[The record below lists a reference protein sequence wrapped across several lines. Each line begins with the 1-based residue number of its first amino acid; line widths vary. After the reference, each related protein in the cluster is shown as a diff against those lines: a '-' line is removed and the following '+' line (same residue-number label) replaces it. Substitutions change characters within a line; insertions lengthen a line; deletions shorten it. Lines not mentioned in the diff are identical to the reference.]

1 MQKEGCMKE
10 NNRLPVKNLVLAAM
24 FGAMSFVVMFF
35 EFPVPFLAPAFY
47 EMDFSEVPVLIG
59 AFTMGPWAGVAIE
72 LIKILLKL
80 LFKGTSTAYI
90 GDIAN
95 FLIGCAL
102 VVPAG
107 MIYRRNKTRKSAIL
121 GMVTGTLVMVI
132 AGCLLNGY
140 VMLPWYAEHFF
151 GGMKPIIEAGAAVN
165 AGIDSVFSFVMIAVA
180 PFNLLKGV
188 LTSLLTFLLYKR
200 ISRIIKRF

>member
-1 MQKEGCMKE
+1 MKE
-10 NNRLPVKNLVLAAM
+10 NNRMPVKNLVLVAM
-24 FGAMSFVVMFF
+24 FGAMSFVLMLF
-35 EFPVPFLAPAFY
+35 EFPVPFLAPTFY

-59 AFTMGPWAGVAIE
+59 SFTLGPWAGVCIE

-95 FLIGCAL
+95 FLIGCTL

-107 MIYRRNKTRKSAIL
+107 MIYRRKKTRKSAIT
-121 GMVTGTLVMVI
+121 GMIVGTLFMAA
-132 AGCLLNGY
+132 AGCFINGC

-151 GGMKPIIEAGAAVN
+151 GGMEPIIEAGAAVN
-165 AGIDSVFSFVMIAVA
+165 ANIDSVLSFVVIAVA
-180 PFNLLKGV
+180 PFNVLKGI
-188 LTSLLTFLLYKR
+188 LTSVLTFLLYKR
-200 ISRIIKRF
+200 ISRVIKRF

>member
-1 MQKEGCMKE
+1 MKE
-10 NNRLPVKNLVLAAM
+10 NNRLPIKNLVLAAM
-24 FGAMSFVVMFF
+24 FGAMSFILMLF
-35 EFPVPFLAPAFY
+35 EFPIPFIAPNFY

-59 AFTMGPWAGVAIE
+59 AFTMGPLAGACIE

-95 FLIGCAL
+95 FLVGCAL

-107 MIYRRNKTRKSAIL
+107 VIYRRKKTRQGAIL
-121 GMVTGTLVMVI
+121 GMVTGTLCMVLV
-132 AGCLLNGY
+132 GCFLNGY
-140 VMLPWYAEHFF
+140 ILLPWYAEHFF
-151 GGMKPIIEAGAAVN
+151 GGMEPIIQTGAAIHE
-165 AGIDSVFSFVMIAVA
+165 GINSVFAFVVMAVA
-180 PFNLLKGV
+180 PFNVLKGI
-188 LTSLLTFLLYKR
+188 LTGFITFLLYKR

>member
-1 MQKEGCMKE
+1 
-10 NNRLPVKNLVLAAM
+10 M
-24 FGAMSFVVMFF
+24 FGAMAFVLMLF
-35 EFPVPFLAPAFY
+35 EFPVPFIAPSFY

-59 AFTMGPWAGVAIE
+59 AFTIGPWAGAAIE

-80 LFKGTSTAYI
+80 LFKGTGTAYI

-107 MIYRRNKTRKSAIL
+107 IIYRRKKTRKSAIW
-121 GMVTGTLVMVI
+121 GMVTGTLVMVV
-132 AGCLLNGY
+132 AGCFINGY

-151 GGMKPIIEAGAAVN
+151 GGMEPIIEAGAAVN
-165 AGIDSVFSFVMIAVA
+165 AGIDSVFSFVVMAVA
-180 PFNLLKGV
+180 PFNLLKGI
-188 LTSLLTFLLYKR
+188 LMGILTFLLYKR